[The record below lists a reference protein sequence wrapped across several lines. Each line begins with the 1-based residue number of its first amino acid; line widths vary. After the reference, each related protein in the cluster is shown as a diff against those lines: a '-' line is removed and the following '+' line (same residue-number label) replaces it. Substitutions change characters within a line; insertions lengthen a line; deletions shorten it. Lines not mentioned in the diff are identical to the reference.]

1 MSSDHGPIAL
11 DAMGGDN
18 APQAEV
24 AGALRARGEHV
35 LLVGRFDEL
44 KAQLKGKDLP
54 ILDAAEVV
62 EMHDPAS
69 APLRKKVHSSI
80 RVAMEALR
88 DGRASA
94 VVTCGHSGAAMAAAV
109 HVLGVMRGIDR
120 PALVTVVPR
129 TDGGETV
136 LLDLGANVDCRP
148 EQLADFAR
156 MGDAYARTVLRV
168 AEPRVGVLSNGEE
181 RGKGNHLVRAAMP
194 LLEALPL
201 RFVGPVEPTDALRGA
216 VDVLVCDGFV
226 GNVMLKTV
234 EATAEV
240 VTALLRQEI
249 ARHPTERLGAWWLR
263 TPLRRFR
270 QRTSASA
277 YGGALL
283 LGVNGV
289 VVVAHG
295 RSDADAVAAAIRV
308 ARRCVD
314 GGLVDAVRAAMER
327 MDASHGA

>member
-1 MSSDHGPIAL
+1 MSSDQRPIAL

-18 APQAEV
+18 APRVEV
-24 AGALRARGEHV
+24 AGALRLRGEKPV
-35 LLVGRFDEL
+35 LVGRTAEL
-44 KAQLKGKDLP
+44 KALLEGKDFQ
-54 ILDAAEVV
+54 IIDAAEVV
-62 EMHDPAS
+62 EMADPAS

-80 RVAMEALR
+80 RVAMEAMR
-88 DGRASA
+88 DGQVGA

-109 HVLGVMRGIDR
+109 HVLGMMEGIAR

-129 TDGGETV
+129 IDGGEMV

-148 EQLADFAR
+148 EQLAEFAR
-156 MGDAYARTVLRV
+156 MGDAYARVVLGI
-168 AEPRVGVLSNGEE
+168 AEPRVGLLSNGEE
-181 RGKGNHLVRAAMP
+181 RSKGNHLVRAALP
-194 LLEALPL
+194 LIEALPL

-234 EATAEV
+234 EATVEV

-263 TPLRRFR
+263 SPLRRFR
-270 QRTSASA
+270 QRTGGSA
-277 YGGALL
+277 YGGALM

-295 RSDADAVAAAIRV
+295 RSDADAVAAAVRV
-308 ARRCVD
+308 ARRCLD
-314 GGLVDAVRAAMER
+314 GGLLDAIRESL
-327 MDASHGA
+327 ASTGGAG